1 MTRPVYLALGSNLG
15 DREENIRRA
24 VALLDEFFGRPYTKI
39 SSLYENPAEGFDGP
53 AFVNGAVRYDLDHS
67 PLEILR
73 ICKKVERQ
81 VGRTREGIELD
92 PQGARVYRSR
102 LIDIDVLLVGDERVD
117 TPELKVPHP
126 RMKERAFV
134 MGPLAEI
141 FDGNLLNL

>member
-81 VGRTREGIELD
+81 AGRTREGIELD
-92 PQGARVYRSR
+92 SEGARVYHSR
-102 LIDIDVLLVGDERVD
+102 VIDIDLLLCGDEKVD

-126 RMKERAFV
+126 RMKEREFV
-134 MGPLAEI
+134 MRPLAEI